1 MSPPNATDEL
11 VKENR
16 SLNERIAALQ
26 RTERD
31 LLHDNQELARRLSST
46 QRCHDTKRQ
55 KWKEELVNREKVYE
69 TRIKDLESRLARQEE
84 EHARISVDRARETTL
99 NDAAITSWFATKTNS
114 WREWVDDFA
123 HRDPSRLQSGLHP
136 LQLQELCEGVK
147 PFVRLTDQ
155 GALPEELLTP
165 DNGIRPARV
174 LLQGML
180 ANFIVS
186 ETLESPFWVLD
197 VVSVDNLELESPS
210 VPPSNSMSPIGF
222 RMDLAM
228 WNFSIAPPRDVRS
241 PRTMAS
247 PNNPLAEPQNTR
259 KLPQLV
265 TSAQPPSLSVA
276 PKTHLL
282 SQSLPS
288 RQAMERLYKVL
299 SNGMSL
305 FAPHLAHH

>member
-1 MSPPNATDEL
+1 

-31 LLHDNQELARRLSST
+31 LLHDNQELARRLYST
-46 QRCHDTKRQ
+46 QKRHDTKRQ
-55 KWKEELVNREKVYE
+55 QWKEELVNREKVYE

-84 EHARISVDRARETTL
+84 ERARITVDRARETTL
-99 NDAAITSWFATKTNS
+99 NDAAITSWFASKTNS

-123 HRDPSRLQSGLHP
+123 HRDPSRVRSGLHP
-136 LQLQELCEGVK
+136 LQLQELCDGVK

-186 ETLESPFWVLD
+186 ETLESPFWVFD
-197 VVSVDNLELESPS
+197 VVSVDTLELESPS

-241 PRTMAS
+241 PRTMAP
-247 PNNPLAEPQNTR
+247 PNNPLAEPQDMR
-259 KLPQLV
+259 QLPRLV
-265 TSAQPPSLSVA
+265 QKQVCLIRIC
-276 PKTHLL
+276 LL
-282 SQSLPS
+282 GKQWKAYTGSSPI
-288 RQAMERLYKVL
+288 VCP
-299 SNGMSL
+299 
-305 FAPHLAHH
+305 FFDPHSAHH